1 MGLLIIITFHIFHDA
16 KERKHKAANLLEPLP
31 LFPCKTMSHPII
43 YFSHNIKV
51 NLHISTRYSGTQ
63 THWLQTICPPRQHQH
78 SLSQQSKTP
87 QAMKAPQ
94 AMKVA
99 LVLATCE
106 RHWAQTARAALG
118 TWRRTG
124 VFAAQAVSKDGP
136 ATAGAAAAG
145 AAAAARRA
153 AGRQRG

>member
-99 LVLATCE
+99 LSSSILYPSTSQSILIVDYPINLQIIQMVSIE
-106 RHWAQTARAALG
+106 GWAR
-118 TWRRTG
+118 
-124 VFAAQAVSKDGP
+124 
-136 ATAGAAAAG
+136 
-145 AAAAARRA
+145 
-153 AGRQRG
+153 

>member
-1 MGLLIIITFHIFHDA
+1 MKIGIAHNYNFSYFPRRKR
-16 KERKHKAANLLEPLP
+16 KEAQSCQSSWAPTSFPLQ
-31 LFPCKTMSHPII
+31 TMSHPII

-99 LVLATCE
+99 LSSSILYPSTSQSILIVDYSINLQIIQMVSIE
-106 RHWAQTARAALG
+106 GWARWKT
-118 TWRRTG
+118 
-124 VFAAQAVSKDGP
+124 
-136 ATAGAAAAG
+136 
-145 AAAAARRA
+145 
-153 AGRQRG
+153 RQPVDSAPL